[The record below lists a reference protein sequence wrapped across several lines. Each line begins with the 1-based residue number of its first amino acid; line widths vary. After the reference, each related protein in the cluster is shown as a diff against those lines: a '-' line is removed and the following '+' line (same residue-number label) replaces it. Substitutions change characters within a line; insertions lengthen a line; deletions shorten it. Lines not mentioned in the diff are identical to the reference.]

1 MQTYSVKKSEIEKKW
16 LVVDATD
23 VVLGRLASVVAQRLR
38 GKHKRI
44 FTPHLDTGDFVI
56 VVNADKV
63 RLTGRKLDQKSYFRH
78 SGYPGGARVTELNK
92 LIKDKPER
100 VIEQAV
106 KGMLPHN
113 RLGRA
118 QFRKLK
124 VYRGGSHPHR
134 AQQPEQLAI

>member
-1 MQTYSVKKSEIEKKW
+1 MQTYSVKKSEIERKW
-16 LVVDATD
+16 LIVDATN
-23 VVLGRLASVVAQRLR
+23 VVLGRLASEVAQRLR

-63 RLTGRKLDQKSYFRH
+63 RLTGRKVEQKTYFRH
-78 SGYPGGARVTELNK
+78 SGYPGGARITDLNK
-92 LIKDKPER
+92 LIQVKPER
-100 VIEQAV
+100 VIEHAV

-118 QFRKLK
+118 LFRKLK
-124 VYRGGSHPHR
+124 VYRGESHPHQ
-134 AQQPEQLAI
+134 AQKPEQLEL

>member
-1 MQTYSVKKSEIEKKW
+1 MQTYSVKISETDRKW

-23 VVLGRLASVVAQRLR
+23 VVLGRLASEVAQRLR

-56 VVNADKV
+56 IINADKV
-63 RLTGRKLDQKSYFRH
+63 RLTGRKIDQKSYFRH
-78 SGYPGGARVTELNK
+78 SGYPGGARVDDLNK

-100 VIEQAV
+100 VIEHAV

-118 QFRKLK
+118 LFRKLK
-124 VYRGGSHPHR
+124 VYRGESHPHQ
-134 AQQPEQLAI
+134 AQKPELLEL